1 MTRGCSTVSASSSL
15 LPALKRWGRQLRV
28 AAALAA
34 ACAALAL
41 GACGGDDEEF
51 TLPTTTATTGTS
63 GASGATGPTGEDGA
77 AGSGDAVEE
86 ALTEAGFGIASV
98 DCPEEVALEEGETF
112 DCDFSMDSGSEGTMS
127 ISVDTADDETA
138 TISYLGDAGEDSVEG
153 EGVEVQ
159 K

>member
-1 MTRGCSTVSASSSL
+1 
-15 LPALKRWGRQLRV
+15 LKRSGRQLRV
-28 AAALAA
+28 TAALAA

-63 GASGATGPTGEDGA
+63 GASGATGATGATGEDGA
-77 AGSGDAVEE
+77 TGSGDAVEE

-98 DCPEEVALEEGETF
+98 DCADEVPLEEGDTF

-127 ISVDTADDETA
+127 ISVDSADDESA

-153 EGVEVQ
+153 EGVELQ

>member
-1 MTRGCSTVSASSSL
+1 L
-15 LPALKRWGRQLRV
+15 
-28 AAALAA
+28 A

-41 GACGGDDEEF
+41 GACGSDDEEF
-51 TLPTTTATTGTS
+51 TLPPTTAATGET
-63 GASGATGPTGEDGA
+63 GATGSTGEDGA
-77 AGSGDAVEE
+77 TGSGDAVEE

-98 DCPEEVALEEGETF
+98 DCPDEVPLEEGDTF
-112 DCDFSMDSGSEGTMS
+112 DCDFAMDSGSEGTMS
-127 ISVDTADDETA
+127 ISVDTADDKSA